1 VDRKILI
8 TNLRVVAVEEI
19 LAFPVSQFVKKQ
31 KRALFFKKGKTNRL
45 YHACFATC
53 HVVFALFFLFFSSSS
68 FFFFFLFPCFLV
80 FVGRRTVS
88 NLVGTSCSSSI
99 ESKKPIFLLFLFFVC
114 GSLTGIEPIA
124 TCLQLLC
131 VLVQAVESVFSC
143 FSCFQLFL
151 FPTFLVFF
159 FF

>member
-1 VDRKILI
+1 MLFQFL
-8 TNLRVVAVEEI
+8 NL
-19 LAFPVSQFVKKQ
+19 SKS
-31 KRALFFKKGKTNRL
+31 KKGHYFSKKVKQIVFTMLVLR
-45 YHACFATC
+45 
-53 HVVFALFFLFFSSSS
+53 HVMSSLLSSFFS
-68 FFFFFLFPCFLV
+68 FLLLLFFFFLFPCFLV